1 IAQDETTSLVFGMPK
16 EAIALGAAKEVLP
29 IDAIAPR
36 LRELC
41 LISQTLPA
49 LAPSRASGKHGIP
62 LIFWS

>member
-41 LISQTLPA
+41 LINTS
-49 LAPSRASGKHGIP
+49 
-62 LIFWS
+62 FFEN